1 MLFEP
6 HKRVIPDKGITV
18 LSLFNGTSC
27 GRVALERAGIPVE
40 RYVSYEI
47 EEAANAVAKYN
58 YPSDEY
64 LGDVFEGDFTQ
75 YQGFDLLIG
84 GSPCT
89 YWSIARGGAD
99 REVTCDGMGFKLF
112 MQFVRALNESHCKYF
127 LYENNSSISKDIQ
140 NEISKRLQVEPV
152 EINSMEFSAQMR
164 KRLYWTNIPFSKEYP
179 HSDKV
184 IKDIEYS
191 CKHDIKSFEKY
202 KDTIRFNKDNTI
214 VSWDTSGKGNYS
226 QQNRARYNTIKMN
239 TLPSSGNDKN
249 NIYLGGYSFRKIH
262 PIEAERLQT
271 LPDGF
276 TECVKSA
283 SKRVEL
289 CGNGWT
295 VDVIAWI
302 LKNLKSM

>member
-1 MLFEP
+1 M
-6 HKRVIPDKGITV
+6 
-18 LSLFNGTSC
+18 
-27 GRVALERAGIPVE
+27 
-40 RYVSYEI
+40 
-47 EEAANAVAKYN
+47 
-58 YPSDEY
+58 
-64 LGDVFEGDFTQ
+64 FEGDFSQ
-75 YQGFDLLIG
+75 YKGFDLLIG

-112 MQFVRALNESHCKYF
+112 MQFVRALDESHCKYF

-140 NEISKRLQVEPV
+140 NEISKRLQVEPI
-152 EINSMEFSAQMR
+152 EINSMEFSAQIR

-179 HSDKV
+179 HCSKV

-191 CKHDIKSFEKY
+191 GNHDIKSFEKY
-202 KDTIRFNKDNTI
+202 KDTIRFNKDKTV

-226 QQNRARYNTIKMN
+226 QQNRARCNTIKMN

-271 LPDGF
+271 LPDNF
-276 TECVKSA
+276 TECIKSA

>member
-1 MLFEP
+1 M
-6 HKRVIPDKGITV
+6 KVI
-18 LSLFNGTSC
+18 
-27 GRVALERAGIPVE
+27 A
-40 RYVSYEI
+40 
-47 EEAANAVAKYN
+47 
-58 YPSDEY
+58 
-64 LGDVFEGDFTQ
+64 
-75 YQGFDLLIG
+75 
-84 GSPCT
+84 
-89 YWSIARGGAD
+89 SI
-99 REVTCDGMGFKLF
+99 
-112 MQFVRALNESHCKYF
+112 
-127 LYENNSSISKDIQ
+127 LYENNYSISNDIQ
-140 NEISKRLQVEPV
+140 NEISKRLQVKPV

-191 CKHDIKSFEKY
+191 CEHDIKSFEKY
-202 KDTIRFNKDNTI
+202 KETIKFNKDNTI